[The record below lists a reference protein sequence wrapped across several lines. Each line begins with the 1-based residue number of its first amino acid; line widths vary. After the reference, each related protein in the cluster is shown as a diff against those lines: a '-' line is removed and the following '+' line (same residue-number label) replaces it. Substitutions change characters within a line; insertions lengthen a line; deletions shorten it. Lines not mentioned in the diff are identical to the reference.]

1 MLDSHGRKI
10 DYLRIS
16 ITDRCNLRCQYCMPE
31 ELPSINHTE
40 ILRFE
45 EILEICRQAVAL
57 GITKFKVTGGE
68 PLVRKGCLPF
78 LRSLKNL
85 PGVEQVTITTNG
97 ILLKDCLSELED
109 IGIDGINISL
119 DTLNPEIYEKMT
131 RRNEFSQ
138 VWDAIVAAQSSKIR
152 TKINCVLLKGIND
165 HEFFD
170 LIHLARDYQLDVR
183 FIEIMPIG
191 YGKGFEGFDKK
202 DLLEKIAEKYPD
214 YQVEHQVHG
223 NGPASYVNIP
233 GFKGC
238 VGFIDAIHG
247 KFCDQCNRIR
257 LTSDGIL
264 KLCLYYEN
272 GIDLKKYLRSE
283 ASSEEILAAMQKT
296 IMKKPLEHQFHLT
309 AKEGSEELKNMS
321 QIGG

>member
-1 MLDSHGRKI
+1 MIDSHGRKI
-10 DYLRIS
+10 DYMRIS

-31 ELPSINHTE
+31 ELPSIGHTE

-45 EILEICRQAVAL
+45 EILEICRHAVSL

-68 PLVRKGCLPF
+68 PLVRKGCLSF
-78 LRSLKNL
+78 LRSLKTM

-97 ILLKDCLSELED
+97 VLLKDCLSQLED

-131 RRNEFSQ
+131 RRNVFSQ

-165 HEFFD
+165 YEFFN

-214 YQVEHQVHG
+214 YQVEHKVHG

-233 GFKGC
+233 GFKGS

-309 AKEGSEELKNMS
+309 AKEGTEELKNMS

>member
-68 PLVRKGCLPF
+68 PLDRKGCLSF

-97 ILLKDCLSELED
+97 ILLKDCLSELEA

-119 DTLNPEIYEKMT
+119 DTLNPETYEKMLYALQ
-131 RRNEFSQ
+131 RIEAR
-138 VWDAIVAAQSSKIR
+138 VA
-152 TKINCVLLKGIND
+152 
-165 HEFFD
+165 
-170 LIHLARDYQLDVR
+170 
-183 FIEIMPIG
+183 
-191 YGKGFEGFDKK
+191 GK
-202 DLLEKIAEKYPD
+202 
-214 YQVEHQVHG
+214 
-223 NGPASYVNIP
+223 
-233 GFKGC
+233 
-238 VGFIDAIHG
+238 
-247 KFCDQCNRIR
+247 
-257 LTSDGIL
+257 
-264 KLCLYYEN
+264 
-272 GIDLKKYLRSE
+272 
-283 ASSEEILAAMQKT
+283 
-296 IMKKPLEHQFHLT
+296 
-309 AKEGSEELKNMS
+309 
-321 QIGG
+321 

>member
-1 MLDSHGRKI
+1 MIDSHGRKI
-10 DYLRIS
+10 DYMRIS
-16 ITDRCNLRCQYCMPE
+16 ITDRCNLRCQYCTPE
-31 ELPSINHTE
+31 DISSLGHCE

-45 EILEICRQAVAL
+45 EILEICQQAVKL

-68 PLVRKGCLPF
+68 PLVRKGCISF
-78 LRSLKNL
+78 LRNLKAL

-97 ILLKDCLSELED
+97 VTLRDCIDELEE

-119 DTLNPEIYEKMT
+119 DTLNPKTYEEMT
-131 RRNEFSQ
+131 RRNEFSR
-138 VWDAIVAAQSSKIR
+138 VWDSILAAQASKIK

-170 LIHLARDYQLDVR
+170 LVNLAKEYDLDVR

-191 YGKGFEGFDKK
+191 YGKGFEGFNK
-202 DLLEKIAEKYPD
+202 DNLLSLLAQKYPD
-214 YQVEHQVHG
+214 YEIVEKSRG
-223 NGPASYVNIP
+223 NGPASYVSIP

-238 VGFIDAIHG
+238 IGFIDAIHG
-247 KFCDQCNRIR
+247 KFCDKCNRIR

-272 GIDLKKYLRSE
+272 GINLKKLLRE
-283 ASSEEILAAMQKT
+283 NASSEELFTAMERTIL
-296 IMKKPLEHQFHLT
+296 KKPAEHQFHQI
-309 AKEGSEELKNMS
+309 AKEGSEELKKMS

>member
-1 MLDSHGRKI
+1 MIDSHGRKI
-10 DYLRIS
+10 DYMRIS

-31 ELPSINHTE
+31 ELPSIGHTE

-45 EILEICRQAVAL
+45 EILEICRHAVSL

-68 PLVRKGCLPF
+68 PLVRKGCLSF
-78 LRSLKNL
+78 LRSLKTM

-97 ILLKDCLSELED
+97 VLLKDCLSQLED

-119 DTLNPEIYEKMT
+119 DTLNPEIYKKMT
-131 RRNEFSQ
+131 RRNVFSQ

-165 HEFFD
+165 YEFFN

-214 YQVEHQVHG
+214 YQVEHKVHG

-233 GFKGC
+233 GFKGS

-309 AKEGSEELKNMS
+309 AKEGTEELKNMS

>member
-1 MLDSHGRKI
+1 MIDSHGRKI
-10 DYLRIS
+10 DYMRIS

-31 ELPSINHTE
+31 ELPSIGHTE

-45 EILEICRQAVAL
+45 EILEICRHAVNL

-68 PLVRKGCLPF
+68 PLVRKGCLSF
-78 LRSLKNL
+78 LRSLKNM
-85 PGVEQVTITTNG
+85 PGVDQVTLTTNG
-97 ILLKDCLSELED
+97 VLLKDCLSELEE
-109 IGIDGINISL
+109 IGIDGINISF
-119 DTLNPEIYEKMT
+119 DTLNPETYEKMT
-131 RRNEFSQ
+131 RRNEFSR
-138 VWDAIVAAQSSKIR
+138 VWEAVVAAQNSKIR
-152 TKINCVLLKGIND
+152 TKINCVLLKEIND

-202 DLLEKIAEKYPD
+202 DLLEKIATKYPN
-214 YQVEHQVHG
+214 YQIEHKVHG

-233 GFKGC
+233 GFKGSI
-238 VGFIDAIHG
+238 GFIDAIHG
-247 KFCDQCNRIR
+247 KFCAQCNRVR

-283 ASSEEILAAMQKT
+283 ASSEEILTAMKKT
-296 IMKKPLEHQFHLT
+296 ILKKPLEHQFHLV
-309 AKEGSEELKNMS
+309 AKEGIAEIKNMS

>member
-1 MLDSHGRKI
+1 MIDAHGRTI
-10 DYLRIS
+10 DYIRIS

-45 EILEICRQAVAL
+45 EMLEICRHAVSL

-68 PLVRKGCLPF
+68 PLVRRGALSF
-78 LRSLKNL
+78 LRSLKAI

-97 ILLKDCLSELED
+97 VLLKECLSELED

-119 DTLNPEIYEKMT
+119 DTLSPETYFKMT
-131 RRNEFSQ
+131 RRDEFCQ
-138 VWDAIVAAQSSKIR
+138 VWDAIVAAQASKIR

-165 HEFFD
+165 HEFFN

-191 YGKGFEGFDKK
+191 YGRGFEGFDKK
-202 DLLEKIAEKYPD
+202 DLLKKIAEKYPD
-214 YQVEHQVHG
+214 YQVEHKVHG
-223 NGPASYVNIP
+223 NGPASYVSIP
-233 GFKGC
+233 GFQGC
-238 VGFIDAIHG
+238 IGFIDAIHG

-272 GIDLKKYLRSE
+272 GIDLKKLLRNGSSE
-283 ASSEEILAAMQKT
+283 EEILAAMKKT
-296 IMKKPLEHQFHLT
+296 IYKKPSEHQFHLI
-309 AKEGSEELKNMS
+309 AKEGSEEIKNMS

>member
-1 MLDSHGRKI
+1 MIDSHGRKI
-10 DYLRIS
+10 DYMRIS

-31 ELPSINHTE
+31 ELPSIGHTE

-45 EILEICRQAVAL
+45 EILEICRHAVSL

-68 PLVRKGCLPF
+68 PLVRKGCLSF
-78 LRSLKNL
+78 LRSLKNMS
-85 PGVEQVTITTNG
+85 GVEQVTITTNG
-97 ILLKDCLSELED
+97 VLLKDCLSELED

-214 YQVEHQVHG
+214 YQVEHKVHG

-283 ASSEEILAAMQKT
+283 ASSEEILNAMQKT
-296 IMKKPLEHQFHLT
+296 ITKKPLEHQFHLT
-309 AKEGSEELKNMS
+309 AKEGSEEIKNMS

>member
-1 MLDSHGRKI
+1 MVDSHGRKI
-10 DYLRIS
+10 DYMRIS

-31 ELPSINHTE
+31 ELPSIGHTE

-45 EILEICRQAVAL
+45 EILEICRHAVTL

-68 PLVRKGCLPF
+68 PLVRKGCISF
-78 LRSLKNL
+78 LRNLKAL

-97 ILLKDCLSELED
+97 VMLKEYLPELED

-119 DTLNPEIYEKMT
+119 DTLNASTYENIT
-131 RRNEFSQ
+131 RRDEFSR
-138 VWDAIVAAQSSKIR
+138 VWEAIVAAQATKIR
-152 TKINCVLLKGIND
+152 TKINCVLLKNMND
-165 HEFFD
+165 HEFFE
-170 LIHLARDYQLDVR
+170 LVHLAKDYNLDVR

-191 YGKGFEGFDKK
+191 YGKGFEGFNKK
-202 DLLEKIAEKYPD
+202 ELLAQIAEKYPD
-214 YQVEHQVHG
+214 YEIVQKSRG
-223 NGPASYVNIP
+223 NGPASYISIP

-238 VGFIDAIHG
+238 IGFIDAIHG

-272 GIDLKKYLRSE
+272 GIDLKKLLRTGN
-283 ASSEEILAAMQKT
+283 SSEELLEAMKKT
-296 IMKKPLEHQFHLT
+296 IYKKPSEHQFHLI
-309 AKEGSEELKNMS
+309 AKEGSEELKKMS

>member
-1 MLDSHGRKI
+1 MFDSHGRKI
-10 DYLRIS
+10 DYMRIS
-16 ITDRCNLRCQYCMPE
+16 ITDRCNLRCRYCTPE
-31 ELPSINHTE
+31 DISSIGHCE

-45 EILEICRQAVAL
+45 EILEICKHAVKL

-68 PLVRKGCLPF
+68 PLVRKGCLSF
-78 LRSLKNL
+78 LRSLKSI

-97 ILLKDCLSELED
+97 VTLKDCIDELEE

-119 DTLNPEIYEKMT
+119 DTLNPKTYEEIT
-131 RRNEFSQ
+131 RRNEFSRT
-138 VWDAIVAAQSSKIR
+138 WDAVLAAQASKIK
-152 TKINCVLLKGIND
+152 TKINCVLLKGVND

-170 LIHLARDYQLDVR
+170 LVNLAKEYDLDVR

-191 YGKGFEGFDKK
+191 YGKGFEGFNKD
-202 DLLEKIAEKYPD
+202 DLLALLAKEYPD
-214 YQVEHQVHG
+214 YEIVEKSRG
-223 NGPASYVNIP
+223 NGPASYVSIP

-238 VGFIDAIHG
+238 IGFIDAIHG
-247 KFCDQCNRIR
+247 KFCDKCNRIR

-272 GIDLKKYLRSE
+272 GIDLKKILRNE
-283 ASSEEILAAMQKT
+283 SSEELSEVMERTIL
-296 IMKKPLEHQFHLT
+296 KKPSEHQFHKI
-309 AKEGSEELKNMS
+309 AKEGSEELKKMS